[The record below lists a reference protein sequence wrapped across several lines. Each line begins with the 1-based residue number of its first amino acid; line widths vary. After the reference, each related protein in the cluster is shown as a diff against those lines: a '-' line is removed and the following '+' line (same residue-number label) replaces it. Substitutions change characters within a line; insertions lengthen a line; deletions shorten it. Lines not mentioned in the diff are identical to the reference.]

1 MGPTDSDDDE
11 QNSIAPS
18 IQSSRTKKHSINIPR
33 LPALKSKESRS
44 LTRSK
49 TLQFIGLPDKPER
62 RNSISRIAKIEGNEK
77 GKKSGSAGRILARR
91 KTANAL
97 HETETESESDCQG
110 PTPFQRF
117 RLKARAVKWLCYI
130 CTVYMREASDRALKG
145 SLLEL
150 VEDILCAAEQEARRT
165 GNDANMPR
173 GLVSPA
179 YPDMTFDAAEF
190 QRFSKRE
197 EGLPNKIKELLRVP
211 EDERTAEQ
219 IQNIVRHMQSVEEFA
234 KFPPELQKRLCKYGW
249 YESFGRNRVVTKEG
263 QFADGLYFVLSGK
276 LTETYG
282 GQTYILKK
290 GDKFGENDL
299 IQATRRSCTVMTKN
313 AVELFCV
320 HAQDYALVFDTEMNI
335 KEEACIDYLRTLA
348 VFKAWSGL
356 DLLLDSP
363 VYWGKQNYRAGQV
376 IVADSLDNEWIYVIK
391 AGTCD
396 VLKKLT
402 PGICPWDKTKKHYK
416 EYKKAKGARE
426 IAMAHKEHAL
436 SQQTFITSDDGVKTS
451 QHGRRN
457 PLKDRKPISG
467 ISDDILERRRMLEPG
482 MWTEKPRTLLA
493 TSGLNGCIQRGTEL
507 DVPYCVR
514 VAELEAGD
522 VFGILSVTPGY
533 QEASVSLVSQ
543 GAEAIKVS
551 KAFFLKYADERVF
564 TQIEMRYE
572 PYPSQEDCLD
582 DLDLTDQWQRYKKY
596 ELQQTLQKVE
606 ERSQLKEILS

>member
-1 MGPTDSDDDE
+1 MGSTESDADDVS
-11 QNSIAPS
+11 SIAPS
-18 IQSSRTKKHSINIPR
+18 TRSRRKKLSINIPP
-33 LPALKSKESRS
+33 LPALKRNDNKK

-49 TLQFIGLPDKPER
+49 TLQFIGVPDKPER
-62 RNSISRIAKIEGNEK
+62 RNSLTRISNIDGQEK
-77 GKKSGSAGRILARR
+77 GKKSGSAGRMLVRR
-91 KTANAL
+91 KTAQTL
-97 HETETESESDCQG
+97 QEDDRESQSDVNRG
-110 PTPFQRF
+110 PTPYQRF
-117 RLKARAVKWLCYI
+117 QLKARAVKWLCYI

-150 VEDILCAAEQEARRT
+150 VEDIFCAAEKEARRT
-165 GNDANMPR
+165 GNDASMPR

-179 YPDMTFDAAEF
+179 YPEMTFDAAEF

-197 EGLPNKIKELLRVP
+197 EGLPNKIKELLRIP
-211 EDERTAEQ
+211 EDDRTLDQ

-234 KFPPELQKRLCKYGW
+234 KFPPELQKRLCKYAW
-249 YESFGRNRVVTKEG
+249 YECFGRNRVVTKEG

-276 LTETYG
+276 LTETCG

-313 AVELFCV
+313 SVELFCV

-335 KEEACIDYLRTLA
+335 KEEACIEYLRTLP

-356 DLLLDSP
+356 KLLLDSP

-402 PGICPWDKTKKHYK
+402 RGVCPWDSTKKHYK
-416 EYKKAKGARE
+416 EFKKAKGARE
-426 IAMAHKEHAL
+426 IALAHKEHAL
-436 SQQTFITSDDGVKTS
+436 SQQTFITSEEGVKPPIN
-451 QHGRRN
+451 GRRN

-467 ISDDILERRRMLEPG
+467 ISDTILERRRMLEPG
-482 MWTEKPRTLLA
+482 MWTEKPRQMLA
-493 TSGLNGCIQRGTEL
+493 TSGLNGYIQRGTEL

-522 VFGILSVTPGY
+522 VFGILTVTPGY
-533 QEASVSLVSQ
+533 QEDSVSLVSQ

-551 KAFFLKYADERVF
+551 KSFFLKYADERVF

-572 PYPSQEDCLD
+572 PYPSQDECLD
-582 DLDLTDQWQRYKKY
+582 DLDLTDQWQRYKKF

-606 ERSQLKEILS
+606 EKAQLKEIPS